1 MTHQGNHVEVTPS
14 SGNVFA
20 DLGLP
25 NPEERLLKAD
35 LAIQIDR
42 IIAARGWTQT
52 QAAEHIGLSQS
63 SVSLLLRGRLSGFSV
78 ERLLTILNR
87 LGYDVE
93 VRIAPAQR
101 EAAELRVS
109 MT

>member
-1 MTHQGNHVEVTPS
+1 MAQDTEPAVTPS

-20 DLGLP
+20 DLGLS
-25 NPEERLLKAD
+25 NPEADLLKSE
-35 LAIQIDR
+35 LVIQIR
-42 IIAARGWTQT
+42 RSIEAKGWTQT
-52 QAAEHIGLSQS
+52 QAAAHIGLPQS

-101 EAAELRVS
+101 EAAESRVS